1 MLTLGV
7 IVALGTALVLTANP
21 GVVGADSIN
30 PALTSTTGTATTG
43 TATAGN
49 PIAGNPI
56 AGIVILCVLV
66 AVVVGLG
73 VFLLRRIRRH
83 RRRENARDRSTDNK
97 S

>member
-1 MLTLGV
+1 MLVLGV

-30 PALTSTTGTATTG
+30 PALTSTTG